1 MLLYLLQYL
10 LIHLHLYRDNNQY
23 IRYTLQNSFLH
34 HTKSSTSVFKITQLK
49 NSIKIDPCGRVA
61 NVKDEIYILMQR
73 EELAC
78 TLQKMRESG
87 ELPLRV
93 THNDTKLNNVM
104 LDDVTG
110 EGICVIDLDTT
121 MPGSA
126 LYDFGDMIRTSTSPA
141 AEDEKDLSLV
151 TMRMEYFE
159 ALAKGY
165 CEAATFLTPLE
176 KELLPFSGKLLTME
190 CGMRFLTD
198 YLEGDTYFKIKRPE
212 HNLDRTRTQM
222 ALVESIEAQMDEMM
236 KVVAKY

>member
-1 MLLYLLQYL
+1 
-10 LIHLHLYRDNNQY
+10 
-23 IRYTLQNSFLH
+23 
-34 HTKSSTSVFKITQLK
+34 
-49 NSIKIDPCGRVA
+49 
-61 NVKDEIYILMQR
+61 
-73 EELAC
+73 
-78 TLQKMRESG
+78 
-87 ELPLRV
+87 
-93 THNDTKLNNVM
+93 
-104 LDDVTG
+104 
-110 EGICVIDLDTT
+110 
-121 MPGSA
+121 
-126 LYDFGDMIRTSTSPA
+126 
-141 AEDEKDLSLV
+141 
-151 TMRMEYFE
+151 YFE